1 MKGGGGDG
9 TMVEHSSD
17 ATITDL
23 GTLIIVDD
31 DEAEDEEMDTMKSKL
46 E

>member
-1 MKGGGGDG
+1 
-9 TMVEHSSD
+9 MVEHTSD

-31 DEAEDEEMDTMKSKL
+31 DETDDEEMDTMKS